1 VTSFLTLLFGFLLA
15 PVVAGLLASVLC
27 SLSILRDEKP
37 PWSHAIL
44 SATLGM
50 FCSLWFLF
58 GADVFHPAR
67 WPGRIPGRWNSFV
80 MALGPTFSFTIVVV
94 LIAVALFRE
103 RLKKHLS
110 MEQRRALSRQRHQRA
125 WQRVRWFHLLASS
138 TLMVGLTSALVWSHS
153 ARAHFEDTAVVS
165 DYQAAQNWNPQSPP
179 KPERQVGAG
188 RRTPAFNLAP
198 VTVLYWPVCILGLVA
213 SGGWFAYT
221 VAYWRGYMRVK
232 PRHRRD
238 LLVWHHPPA

>member
-1 VTSFLTLLFGFLLA
+1 MTLWFGFVLA

-27 SLSILRDEKP
+27 CLSILRDQKP

-44 SATLGM
+44 SAPLGI

-58 GADVFHPAR
+58 GGDVLRPSH
-67 WPGRIPGRWNSFV
+67 WPGRIPEQWDSFAI
-80 MALGPTFSFTIVVV
+80 ALVPSFSLTTVVV
-94 LIAVALFRE
+94 LIAVALSRE

-110 MEQRRALSRQRHQRA
+110 REQRRSLSRQRHQRA
-125 WQRVRWFHLLASS
+125 WQRARWFHLFASGS
-138 TLMVGLTSALVWSHS
+138 LMVGLTSALVWSHS
-153 ARAHFEDTAVVS
+153 ARAHLEDTEVVS
-165 DYQAAQNWNPQSPP
+165 DYQAAQHWDPHSPP

-188 RRTPAFNLAP
+188 RKTPAFNLAP
-198 VTVLYWPVCILGLVA
+198 VTAALWPVCILGLVA

-221 VAYWRGYMRVK
+221 VAYWRGYMKVR

-238 LLVWHHPPA
+238 LLAWHHPPAAGP